1 MYTYTYMRYEV
12 QRHARVAHTRTTQTR
27 LRIKIDNIRD
37 WAASYPHHPLNQ
49 PASTRTHIPTKSR
62 MHVHTEYMPTYDV
75 TVCYSAK
82 QHTQFPIH
90 PYRCDAQLNFPLP
103 NSGE

>member
-1 MYTYTYMRYEV
+1 MRESPTRALHKRDYELKLTTYATG
-12 QRHARVAHTRTTQTR
+12 QRHIHTT
-27 LRIKIDNIRD
+27 
-37 WAASYPHHPLNQ
+37 PPNQ